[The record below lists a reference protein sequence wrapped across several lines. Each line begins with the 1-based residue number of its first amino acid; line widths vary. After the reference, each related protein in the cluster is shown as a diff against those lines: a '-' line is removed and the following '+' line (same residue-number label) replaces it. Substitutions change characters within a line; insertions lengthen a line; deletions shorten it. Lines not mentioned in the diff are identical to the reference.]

1 MMGNTLPG
9 KSMKH
14 PKEKERIK
22 KNAVGKVCPTCNTY
36 VK

>member
-1 MMGNTLPG
+1 MMGHTLPG

-14 PKEKERIK
+14 QKEKERKEEK
-22 KNAVGKVCPTCNTY
+22 KLLW